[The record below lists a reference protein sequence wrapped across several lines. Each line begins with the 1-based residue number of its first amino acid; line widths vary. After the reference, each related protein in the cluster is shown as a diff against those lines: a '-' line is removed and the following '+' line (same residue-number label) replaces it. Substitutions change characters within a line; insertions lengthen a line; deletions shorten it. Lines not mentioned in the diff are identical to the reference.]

1 MRLSRIAAIALRIL
15 RQFRHD
21 PRTVALIMIVPLV
34 VMALIGYLIG
44 DAGKGQL
51 PVAVVNLDAGTD
63 MPTGHISLGATITA
77 ALGRN
82 GQVAVEPST
91 SVQAATERV
100 RSGEVA
106 GAVILPADLT
116 QDVLG
121 GAPVSVDV
129 VVMGTN
135 PGLQGPVIGATQ
147 EAIANLAKTAGAA
160 AAGFKAPPLSIR
172 PAPLEGGVGL
182 SPLDYDAPIL
192 LTFFAFFLTF
202 LLTSVSFL
210 RERSSGTLER
220 LMASPASRLEVLL
233 GYLLGFIGFA
243 MAQALLI
250 LGYATWVLD
259 VRIAGSIW
267 LVLLVIA
274 ILLVGV
280 VNLGIALSFYA
291 RNELQV
297 VQFIPLVLIP
307 QVFLGGLIWPV
318 QTLWTPLRWLSQL
331 FPLTHSTV
339 ALRAVMVGGEG
350 FGDIAG
356 RLLALLA
363 FSVAMVAI
371 GVLAL
376 RKYHA

>member
-1 MRLSRIAAIALRIL
+1 MARSSVPSSSAINPVLR
-15 RQFRHD
+15 
-21 PRTVALIMIVPLV
+21 
-34 VMALIGYLIG
+34 
-44 DAGKGQL
+44 
-51 PVAVVNLDAGTD
+51 
-63 MPTGHISLGATITA
+63 AT
-77 ALGRN
+77 
-82 GQVAVEPST
+82 
-91 SVQAATERV
+91 QAAVLAVAERAA
-100 RSGEVA
+100 S
-106 GAVILPADLT
+106 AV
-116 QDVLG
+116 
-121 GAPVSVDV
+121 
-129 VVMGTN
+129 
-135 PGLQGPVIGATQ
+135 
-147 EAIANLAKTAGAA
+147 
-160 AAGFKAPPLSIR
+160 GFRAPPLTVEPVS
-172 PAPLEGGVGL
+172 LEGGVGL

-202 LLTSVSFL
+202 LLTSVAFL

-220 LMASPASRLEVLL
+220 LMASPVSRLEVLL

-267 LVLLVIA
+267 LVLLVLA
-274 ILLVGV
+274 VLLIGV

-297 VQFIPLVLIP
+297 VQFMPLVLVP

-318 QTLWTPLRWLSQL
+318 QTMWTPLRWFSQL
-331 FPLTHSTV
+331 LPLTHSTV

-363 FSVAMVAI
+363 FSVAMVAV

-376 RKYHA
+376 RKQRA

>member
-1 MRLSRIAAIALRIL
+1 MSPSRIAAIALRIL
-15 RQFRHD
+15 KQFRHD
-21 PRTVALIMIVPLV
+21 PRTIALIVIVPLL
-34 VMALIGYLIG
+34 VMALVGYLIG
-44 DAGKGQL
+44 DSGKEPL
-51 PVAVVNLDAGTD
+51 PVAVVNLDAGAGG
-63 MPTGHISLGATITA
+63 PAGPVVLGDEIVRGLSADRAIAVRA
-77 ALGRN
+77 ARS
-82 GQVAVEPST
+82 AE
-91 SVQAATERV
+91 AATERV
-100 RSGEVA
+100 RTGEVA

-116 QDVLG
+116 RLALAG
-121 GAPVSVDV
+121 ETAPIRV
-129 VVMGTN
+129 VVGGTDPN
-135 PGLQGPVIGATQ
+135 LQGPV
-147 EAIANLAKTAGAA
+147 LAA
-160 AAGFKAPPLSIR
+160 AARAVQRLTQRASAAIGFRAPPIAIR
-172 PAPLEGGVGL
+172 PVPLEGGIDL
-182 SPLDYDAPIL
+182 SALDYDAPIL

-220 LMASPASRLEVLL
+220 LMASPASRLDVLL

-243 MAQALLI
+243 VAQALLI

-267 LVLLVIA
+267 LVLLVLV
-274 ILLVGV
+274 ILLIGV
-280 VNLGIALSFYA
+280 VNLGISLSFYA

-318 QTLWTPLRWLSQL
+318 QTLWPPLRWLSQL

-339 ALRAVMVGGEG
+339 ALRDVMVGGEG

-356 RLLALLA
+356 RVLALLT
-363 FSVAMVAI
+363 FSVAMVAV

-376 RKYHA
+376 RKQRA

>member
-1 MRLSRIAAIALRIL
+1 MKLGRVLALAGRIL
-15 RQFRHD
+15 KQFRHD
-21 PRTVALIMIVPLV
+21 RRTVALIVIVPLV

-44 DAGKGQL
+44 DEGKEPL
-51 PVAVVNLDAGTD
+51 PVAVVNLDVGADT
-63 MPTGHISLGATITA
+63 PTGRVALGAEIAT
-77 ALGRN
+77 ALGR
-82 GQVAVEPST
+82 QQIAIRAVT
-91 SVQAATERV
+91 SERAATDDV
-100 RSGEVA
+100 RSGDVV
-106 GAVILPADLT
+106 GAVVIPADLT
-116 QDVLG
+116 EQVLTG
-121 GAPVSVDV
+121 GGTVRMIV
-129 VVMGTN
+129 VGTDPN
-135 PGLQGPVIGATQ
+135 LQGPVLRATQ
-147 EAIANLAKTAGAA
+147 AAVLAVAERAA
-160 AAGFKAPPLSIR
+160 SAVGFRAPPLTVEPVS
-172 PAPLEGGVGL
+172 LEGGVGL

-202 LLTSVSFL
+202 LLTSVAFL

-220 LMASPASRLEVLL
+220 LMASPVSRLEVLL

-267 LVLLVIA
+267 LVLLVLA
-274 ILLVGV
+274 VLLIGV

-297 VQFIPLVLIP
+297 VQFMPLVLVP

-318 QTLWTPLRWLSQL
+318 QTMWTPLRWFSQL
-331 FPLTHSTV
+331 LPLTHSTV
-339 ALRAVMVGGEG
+339 ALRAEMVGGEG

-363 FSVAMVAI
+363 FSVAMVAV

-376 RKYHA
+376 RKQRA

>member
-1 MRLSRIAAIALRIL
+1 VSLSRVGAIAVRIL
-15 RQFRHD
+15 KQFRHD
-21 PRTVALIMIVPLV
+21 RRTVALIVIVPLV

-44 DAGKGQL
+44 DSGKEPL
-51 PVAVVNLDAGTD
+51 PVAVVNLDAGVETQA
-63 MPTGHISLGATITA
+63 GHVSLGGEIAA
-77 ALGRN
+77 ALGR
-82 GQVAVEPST
+82 QDQIEVRAV
-91 SVQAATERV
+91 ATEEAAITRV
-100 RSGEVA
+100 RSGDVA
-106 GAVILPADLT
+106 GALVMPADLT
-116 QDVLG
+116 RQVLSG
-121 GAPVSVDV
+121 GGSVRV
-129 VVMGTN
+129 IVGGTDPN
-135 PGLQGPVIGATQ
+135 LQGPVLRAAQ
-147 EAIANLAKTAGAA
+147 EAVLAVANSAA
-160 AAGFKAPPLSIR
+160 STVGFQAPPLS
-172 PAPLEGGVGL
+172 LEPVLLAGGPNL

-220 LMASPASRLEVLL
+220 LMASPVSRLEVLL

-267 LVLLVIA
+267 LVLLVLA

-297 VQFIPLVLIP
+297 VQFMPLILVP

-318 QTLWTPLRWLSQL
+318 QTLWPPLRWLSQL
-331 FPLTHSTV
+331 LPLTHSTV

-350 FGDIAG
+350 FGDVAG

-363 FSVAMVAI
+363 FSVAMVAL

-376 RKYHA
+376 RKQRA

>member
-1 MRLSRIAAIALRIL
+1 MSLSRVGAIAARIL
-15 RQFRHD
+15 KQFRHD
-21 PRTVALIMIVPLV
+21 RRTVALIVIVPLV

-44 DAGKGQL
+44 ESGKEPL
-51 PVAVVNLDAGTD
+51 PVAVVNLDAGVQT
-63 MPTGHISLGATITA
+63 PAGHVSLGGEIAT
-77 ALGRN
+77 ALGRQD
-82 GQVAVEPST
+82 QVEVHAVTTE
-91 SVQAATERV
+91 QAAIDQV
-100 RSGEVA
+100 RSGDVA
-106 GAVILPADLT
+106 GALVIPADLT
-116 QDVLG
+116 RRVLSG
-121 GAPVSVDV
+121 GGSVRV
-129 VVMGTN
+129 VVGGTDPN
-135 PGLQGPVIGATQ
+135 LQGPVLRATQ
-147 EAIANLAKTAGAA
+147 AAVLAVASRAPSTE
-160 AAGFKAPPLSIR
+160 GFEAPPLSVE
-172 PAPLEGGVGL
+172 PVPLAGGANL

-220 LMASPASRLEVLL
+220 LMASPVSRLEVLL

-267 LVLLVIA
+267 LVLLVLA
-274 ILLVGV
+274 ILLIGV

-297 VQFIPLVLIP
+297 VQFMPLILVP

-318 QTLWTPLRWLSQL
+318 QTLWPPLRWLSQL
-331 FPLTHSTV
+331 LPLTHSTV
-339 ALRAVMVGGEG
+339 ALRAVMVGGES
-350 FGDIAG
+350 FGDVAG

-363 FSVAMVAI
+363 FSVAMVAL

-376 RKYHA
+376 RKQRA

>member
-1 MRLSRIAAIALRIL
+1 VSASRIGAIALRIL
-15 RQFRHD
+15 KQFRHD
-21 PRTVALIMIVPLV
+21 RRTVALIVIVPLV

-44 DAGKGQL
+44 DKGKRPL
-51 PVAVVNLDAGTD
+51 PVAEANLDAG
-63 MPTGHISLGATITA
+63 
-77 ALGRN
+77 
-82 GQVAVEPST
+82 
-91 SVQAATERV
+91 AATPAGNVSIGASIASALRKQDGIDVHAAPSERAAIDEV
-100 RSGEVA
+100 RSGDVA
-106 GAVILPADLT
+106 GAVLLPADLT
-116 QDVLG
+116 QQVLTG
-121 GAPVSVDV
+121 GGSVRV
-129 VVMGTN
+129 VVMGTDPN
-135 PGLQGPVIGATQ
+135 LQGPVLRATQ
-147 EAIANLAKTAGAA
+147 AA
-160 AAGFKAPPLSIR
+160 VLSVATSAASAVGFQAPPLTVK
-172 PAPLEGGVGL
+172 PVTLEGGVGL

-210 RERSSGTLER
+210 RERSSGTLDR
-220 LMASPASRLEVLL
+220 LMASPASRVEVLL

-243 MAQALLI
+243 MGQALLI
-250 LGYATWVLD
+250 LGYATWVLH

-267 LVLLVIA
+267 LVLLVLA
-274 ILLVGV
+274 VLLIGV

-297 VQFIPLVLIP
+297 VQFMPLVLVP
-307 QVFLGGLIWPV
+307 QVFLGGLVWPV
-318 QTLWTPLRWLSQL
+318 QTLWLPLRWLSQL

-363 FSVAMVAI
+363 FSVAMVAV

-376 RKYHA
+376 RKQRA

>member
-1 MRLSRIAAIALRIL
+1 VSLSRISAIALRIL
-15 RQFRHD
+15 KQFRHD
-21 PRTVALIMIVPLV
+21 PRTIALIVIVPLL

-44 DAGKGQL
+44 DSGKEPL
-51 PVAVVNLDAGTD
+51 PVAVVNLDRGAD
-63 MPTGHISLGATITA
+63 LPVGHVSLGAEIA
-77 ALGRN
+77 RALSADLAI
-82 GQVAVEPST
+82 AVHGASSP
-91 SVQAATERV
+91 QAATERV
-100 RSGEVA
+100 RSTEVA
-106 GAVILPADLT
+106 GAVIIPADLT
-116 QDVLG
+116 QRVLAG
-121 GAPVSVDV
+121 TPAPIRV
-129 VVMGTN
+129 VVGGTD
-135 PGLQGPVIGATQ
+135 PSLQGPV
-147 EAIANLAKTAGAA
+147 LAATAGAVQSLSEHA
-160 AAGFKAPPLSIR
+160 PSEIGFRAPPLTVR
-172 PAPLEGGVGL
+172 AAPIEGGVDL

-220 LMASPASRLEVLL
+220 LMASPASRLDVLL

-243 MAQALLI
+243 VAQALLI
-250 LGYATWVLD
+250 LGYAAWVLD
-259 VRIAGSIW
+259 VRIAGSVW
-267 LVLLVIA
+267 LVLLVLV
-274 ILLVGV
+274 ILLIGV
-280 VNLGIALSFYA
+280 VNLGISLSFYA

-318 QTLWTPLRWLSQL
+318 QTLWPPLRWLSQL

-339 ALRAVMVGGEG
+339 ALRAVMVGGER

-363 FSVAMVAI
+363 FSVAMVAV

-376 RKYHA
+376 RKQRA

>member
-1 MRLSRIAAIALRIL
+1 
-15 RQFRHD
+15 
-21 PRTVALIMIVPLV
+21 V
-34 VMALIGYLIG
+34 
-44 DAGKGQL
+44 KGI
-51 PVAVVNLDAGTD
+51 D
-63 MPTGHISLGATITA
+63 
-77 ALGRN
+77 
-82 GQVAVEPST
+82 
-91 SVQAATERV
+91 
-100 RSGEVA
+100 
-106 GAVILPADLT
+106 
-116 QDVLG
+116 
-121 GAPVSVDV
+121 
-129 VVMGTN
+129 
-135 PGLQGPVIGATQ
+135 PGLQGPVIEAAQ
-147 EAIANLAKTAGAA
+147 EAVASLAKTAAGV
-160 AAGFKAPPLSIR
+160 GFKAPSLSVR
-172 PAPLEGGVGL
+172 PRPLEGGVGL
-182 SPLDYDAPIL
+182 APLDYDAPIL

-250 LGYATWVLD
+250 LGYAAWVLD

-267 LVLLVIA
+267 LVLLVLA
-274 ILLVGV
+274 VLLIGV

-297 VQFIPLVLIP
+297 VQFIPLVLVP

-318 QTLWTPLRWLSQL
+318 QTLWPPLRWLSQL

-356 RLLALLA
+356 RLFALLA

-376 RKYHA
+376 RKQRA

>member
-1 MRLSRIAAIALRIL
+1 MSLSRVGAIAVRIL
-15 RQFRHD
+15 KQFRHD
-21 PRTVALIMIVPLV
+21 RRTVALIVIVPLV

-44 DAGKGQL
+44 DSGKEQL
-51 PVAVVNLDAGTD
+51 PVAVVNLDAGVETQA
-63 MPTGHISLGATITA
+63 GHVSLGGEIAA
-77 ALGRN
+77 ALGR
-82 GQVAVEPST
+82 QDQIEVHAVT
-91 SVQAATERV
+91 SEQAAIDQV
-100 RSGEVA
+100 RSGDVA
-106 GAVILPADLT
+106 GALVMPADLT
-116 QDVLG
+116 RRVLSG
-121 GAPVSVDV
+121 GGSVRV
-129 VVMGTN
+129 VVGGTDPN
-135 PGLQGPVIGATQ
+135 VQGPVLRATQ
-147 EAIANLAKTAGAA
+147 AA
-160 AAGFKAPPLSIR
+160 VLSVATSAASTVGFQAPPLSVE
-172 PAPLEGGVGL
+172 PVSLAGGPNL

-220 LMASPASRLEVLL
+220 LMASPVSRLEVLL

-267 LVLLVIA
+267 LVLLVLVV
-274 ILLVGV
+274 LLVGV

-297 VQFIPLVLIP
+297 VQFMPLILVP

-318 QTLWTPLRWLSQL
+318 QTLWPPLRLLSQL
-331 FPLTHSTV
+331 LPLTHSTV
-339 ALRAVMVGGEG
+339 ALRAVMVGGVG
-350 FGDIAG
+350 FGDVAG

-363 FSVAMVAI
+363 FSVAMVAL

-376 RKYHA
+376 RKQRA

>member
-1 MRLSRIAAIALRIL
+1 MSLSRIGAIALRIL
-15 RQFRHD
+15 KQFGHD
-21 PRTVALIMIVPLV
+21 PRTIALVVIVPLL

-44 DAGKGQL
+44 DSGKGAL
-51 PVAVVNLDAGTD
+51 PVAVVNLDAGAD
-63 MPTGHISLGATITA
+63 ASVGHVELGEQIVSGLSAQGSIEVRTVPSEAT
-77 ALGRN
+77 
-82 GQVAVEPST
+82 
-91 SVQAATERV
+91 ATERV
-100 RSGEVA
+100 RAGDAA
-106 GAVILPADLT
+106 GALIVPADLT
-116 QDVLG
+116 RRVLAG
-121 GAPVSVDV
+121 EEASIRV
-129 VVMGTN
+129 VVGGIDPN
-135 PGLQGPVIGATQ
+135 LQGPVITS
-147 EAIANLAKTAGAA
+147 AA
-160 AAGFKAPPLSIR
+160 RAVQTLTERGSEIGFRASPLSVQTV
-172 PAPLEGGVGL
+172 PLEGGASL

-220 LMASPASRLEVLL
+220 LMASPASRLDVLL

-243 MAQALLI
+243 GAQALLI

-267 LVLLVIA
+267 LVLLVLV
-274 ILLVGV
+274 ILLIGV
-280 VNLGIALSFYA
+280 VNLGISLSFFA

-307 QVFLGGLIWPV
+307 QVFLGGLVWPV

-339 ALRAVMVGGEG
+339 ALRGVMVGGEG
-350 FGDIAG
+350 FGDIAW

-363 FSVAMVAI
+363 FSVAMVAV
-371 GVLAL
+371 GVMAL
-376 RKYHA
+376 RKQRA

>member
-1 MRLSRIAAIALRIL
+1 MRLSRITAIARRIL

-21 PRTVALIMIVPLV
+21 PRTVALIVIVPLV

-44 DAGKGQL
+44 DSGKEPL
-51 PVAVVNLDAGTD
+51 PVAVVNLDAGADT
-63 MPTGHISLGATITA
+63 PSGHVSLGAAIAA
-77 ALGRN
+77 ALDRN
-82 GQVAVEPST
+82 GQIAVETST
-91 SVQAATERV
+91 STRAATERV

-106 GAVILPADLT
+106 GAVVLPADLT
-116 QDVLG
+116 QEVLG
-121 GAPVSVDV
+121 GAPISVDV
-129 VVMGTN
+129 IVKGTD
-135 PGLQGPVIGATQ
+135 PGLQGPVIKAMQ
-147 EAIANLAKTAGAA
+147 EAVANLAKTATAV
-160 AAGFKAPPLSIR
+160 GFKAPSLSIR
-172 PAPLEGGVGL
+172 PLPLEGGVGL

-202 LLTSVSFL
+202 LITSVSFL

-267 LVLLVIA
+267 LVLLVLA
-274 ILLVGV
+274 VLLVGV

-297 VQFIPLVLIP
+297 VQFIPLVLVP

-318 QTLWTPLRWLSQL
+318 QTLWPPLRWLSQL

-350 FGDIAG
+350 IGDIAG

-376 RKYHA
+376 RKQRA